1 MNRSKIEKSLDMLN
15 SNIGLHR
22 PTSFLQVA
30 DFFNLDRNEF
40 MKIEKAGFTAAG
52 IEQI

>member
-15 SNIGLHR
+15 SNIALNK

-30 DFFNLDRNEF
+30 DFFKLDGN
-40 MKIEKAGFTAAG
+40 
-52 IEQI
+52 